1 MTNKDYIFYGD
12 FDGIVGYLFTSD
24 MFGPNV
30 IINRIN
36 NHSIQID
43 TMNIFMKIG
52 AGLLAG
58 ITVFAALGR
67 KKKDNSVNQM
77 NSGGNSSGDPNRT
90 YEENNSE
97 MIGNNQGND
106 NQSSQKSKG
115 SEAIDGLRTIQNV
128 FTQVCNFINSMV
140 VIVDNISKL
149 FTVDPRIH
157 VSASTILT

>member
-1 MTNKDYIFYGD
+1 
-12 FDGIVGYLFTSD
+12 
-24 MFGPNV
+24 
-30 IINRIN
+30 
-36 NHSIQID
+36 
-43 TMNIFMKIG
+43 MNIFMKIG

-67 KKKDNSVNQM
+67 KKKNSSVNQT
-77 NSGGNSSGDPNRT
+77 NNGGNSSGDSNRT
-90 YEENNSE
+90 YEGNNSE
-97 MIGNNQGND
+97 MIGTSNENERPQT
-106 NQSSQKSKG
+106 KSKG

-149 FTVDPRIH
+149 FTVDPRLH

>member
-1 MTNKDYIFYGD
+1 
-12 FDGIVGYLFTSD
+12 
-24 MFGPNV
+24 
-30 IINRIN
+30 
-36 NHSIQID
+36 
-43 TMNIFMKIG
+43 MNIFMKIG

-67 KKKDNSVNQM
+67 KKKNSSVNQT
-77 NSGGNSSGDPNRT
+77 NNGGNSSGDSNRT
-90 YEENNSE
+90 YERNNSE
-97 MIGNNQGND
+97 MIGTSNENERPQT
-106 NQSSQKSKG
+106 KSKG

-149 FTVDPRIH
+149 FTVDPRLH